1 MLAEVSEGLG
11 EAMKGLD
18 LRDIPRNS
26 VWRKEA
32 GKVGHELSI
41 GVLALQGS
49 VEEHLRLLASCEGV
63 RPYPVK
69 TADALA
75 QADGLILPGGEST
88 AIALLLHDFQLFE
101 PLKQRIRKGLPVWGT
116 CAGLILLARR
126 IVGEPSHLD
135 AMDITVRR
143 NAYGRQIDSF
153 SATASLPEVADHPP
167 LTFIRAPGSKRRGGR
182 TGTAYPGG
190 THNRRPAGTA
200 VSHLLSS
207 GADR

>member
-1 MLAEVSEGLG
+1 M
-11 EAMKGLD
+11 
-18 LRDIPRNS
+18 
-26 VWRKEA
+26 
-32 GKVGHELSI
+32 GHELSI

-153 SATASLPEVADHPP
+153 SATASLPEVADHPLP
-167 LTFIRAPGSKRRGGR
+167 LTFIRAPWIEEAGPDVQVLHTLEGR
-182 TGTAYPGG
+182 ITAARQGRLLATSFHPEL
-190 THNRRPAGTA
+190 TDDPAFHRYFTA
-200 VSHLLSS
+200 IVRE
-207 GADR
+207 ACAV